1 MSWKRYDS
9 QDQEEL
15 KTRYEEESEYEWT
28 EQKAGQRE
36 AVIHSGKGYND
47 HMFSTVK
54 MHCAFCGKEMYADI
68 TSYNLGLKYCSG
80 HCASHAGSKAVS
92 DRNRELRDKTCPVCG
107 KEFTAVRRDAK
118 YCSKACKQMA
128 YRKGIKAEEAPTIT
142 PEPEREAP
150 RSKEITVGNVK
161 LHCLEIDGE
170 WWYLAATVASSLRLP
185 LSEQSIKEYV
195 MDGDLKQ
202 VVYSENNEKVYDYIN
217 TAALI
222 SLLLAC
228 RLPEAKAFREAVVS
242 KALMRPGKSG
252 SPPEWTETDK
262 QLADPEYPL
271 RVLMQIIE
279 TREKR
284 IIDRES

>member
-1 MSWKRYDS
+1 
-9 QDQEEL
+9 
-15 KTRYEEESEYEWT
+15 
-28 EQKAGQRE
+28 
-36 AVIHSGKGYND
+36 
-47 HMFSTVK
+47 
-54 MHCAFCGKEMYADI
+54 
-68 TSYNLGLKYCSG
+68 
-80 HCASHAGSKAVS
+80 
-92 DRNRELRDKTCPVCG
+92 
-107 KEFTAVRRDAK
+107 
-118 YCSKACKQMA
+118 
-128 YRKGIKAEEAPTIT
+128 
-142 PEPEREAP
+142 
-150 RSKEITVGNVK
+150 
-161 LHCLEIDGE
+161 
-170 WWYLAATVASSLRLP
+170 
-185 LSEQSIKEYV
+185 

-279 TREKR
+279 AREKR

>member
-1 MSWKRYDS
+1 
-9 QDQEEL
+9 
-15 KTRYEEESEYEWT
+15 
-28 EQKAGQRE
+28 
-36 AVIHSGKGYND
+36 
-47 HMFSTVK
+47 
-54 MHCAFCGKEMYADI
+54 
-68 TSYNLGLKYCSG
+68 
-80 HCASHAGSKAVS
+80 
-92 DRNRELRDKTCPVCG
+92 
-107 KEFTAVRRDAK
+107 
-118 YCSKACKQMA
+118 
-128 YRKGIKAEEAPTIT
+128 
-142 PEPEREAP
+142 
-150 RSKEITVGNVK
+150 
-161 LHCLEIDGE
+161 
-170 WWYLAATVASSLRLP
+170 
-185 LSEQSIKEYV
+185 

-262 QLADPEYPL
+262 QLADPGYPL

-279 TREKR
+279 AREKR